1 MSSGRRAG
9 RSAREAL
16 ARGSLIAV
24 GIGIKLAQQCT
35 PEARHAIETA
45 DVVFTAGGDPV
56 TQRWLS
62 GLNVN
67 TISLLTHYGAGKS
80 RRQTYEDMVET
91 ILAAVRGGARVCAA
105 FYGHPGIFV
114 HPSHWA
120 IARARAE
127 GFDARMLPAVSAE
140 DCLFADL
147 GVDPGDAGCQSYEA
161 SDWLINARSFDTSAP
176 LILWQI
182 AVVADRSMTRLASD
196 PKRVAILTEVLMRY
210 YPGDHGVTVYEAAI
224 FPTGRPRIE
233 CIALCDLPRVH
244 ITQQST
250 LYLPRLAPPRPD
262 AARLALIETR
272 LGEAE
277 TA

>member
-1 MSSGRRAG
+1 
-9 RSAREAL
+9 L
-16 ARGSLIAV
+16 PRGSLIAV
-24 GIGIKLAQQCT
+24 GIGIKLAQHCT

-62 GLNVN
+62 GLNAN
-67 TISLLTHYGAGKS
+67 AISLLTHYGCGKP
-80 RRQTYEDMVET
+80 RRQTYEDMVDA
-91 ILAAVRGGARVCAA
+91 ILAPVRIGKRVCAA

-114 HPSHWA
+114 HASHWS
-120 IARARAE
+120 IQRARAE
-127 GFDARMLPAVSAE
+127 GFEACMLPAVSAE

-161 SDWLINARSFDTSAP
+161 SDWLINARRFDTGAP

-182 AVVADRSMTRLASD
+182 AVVADRSMTQLASD
-196 PKRVAILTEVLMRY
+196 PRRVAILTEVLMRY
-210 YPGDHGVTVYEAAI
+210 YPADHAVTLYEAAI
-224 FPTGRPRIE
+224 FSTGLPKVE
-233 CIALCDLPRVH
+233 HIALRDLPLAH

-250 LYLPRLAPPRPD
+250 LYLPRLAPPRPN
-262 AARLALIETR
+262 AERIALIEAR
-272 LGEAE
+272 LGKN